1 MSHDI
6 DGTRDPDATE
16 EKPMTRFKRLCA
28 FFALFTAAAVTGG
41 AETPVDML
49 IGTWRIDATWSD
61 GTALWAQ
68 AEYRPVLGGAFV
80 EGRVFVRDGDGP
92 LYQRYRSFFTGVE
105 EPGAVVAHTFGADGS
120 YTGTRLEVD
129 GPVITTEWSAGETT
143 IAERMELES
152 AESMRWQVWITGSG
166 GDREEIMDGRW
177 RKVEADPIVL
187 PTVVEELDAGV
198 AALEPWLGGWET
210 STVSG
215 DGSPYWSRME
225 LRAGLA
231 GRFVDAESWV
241 LARDRQST
249 RRFTMVVVGPAED
262 DDHPIMVTFAE
273 DGSVSTATV
282 RGDGDGVLTIE
293 QSTPSGGQIS
303 QTAEMVSK
311 GAFRWRV
318 QTRDNLLAAWTE
330 IMNGMWLRQG
340 GGPGDATAPIDPDRF
355 AAAGADL
362 RSFTKE
368 RVIPAPVDRVW
379 TAWASEGG
387 WSDVFPPPS
396 ASRID
401 LAIGGRYEWLF
412 DGAIGGNG
420 SQVLSYIPDRM
431 ISFSWNAPPSQ
442 PDSRLARTWVVVETD
457 AVDGDRTRVRLT
469 HLGFGD
475 GPGWDETM
483 AYFDKAW
490 EYVLAQL
497 ENALTSK

>member
-1 MSHDI
+1 LSHDI
-6 DGTRDPDATE
+6 DGTLDPDATE
-16 EKPMTRFKRLCA
+16 ENPMTRFKRLSV
-28 FFALFTAAAVTGG
+28 FFALFTAAAATGR
-41 AETPVDML
+41 AETPVDSL
-49 IGTWRIDATWSD
+49 IGTWRIDAVWSD

-92 LYQRYRSFFTGVE
+92 LYQRYRSFFTGAE
-105 EPGAVVAHTFGADGS
+105 EPGAVVAHTFSADGAS
-120 YTGTRLEVD
+120 AESLLQVEGH
-129 GPVITTEWSAGETT
+129 VITTAWSAGGMT

-152 AESMRWQVWITGSG
+152 AEVMRWQVWITGADD
-166 GDREEIMDGRW
+166 DRKEIMDGTW
-177 RKVEADPIVL
+177 RKVDADPIVL
-187 PTVVEELDAGV
+187 PTVGELDAGV

-231 GRFVDAESWV
+231 GRFVDAEAWV
-241 LARDRQST
+241 PSRDRQSI
-249 RRFTMVVVGPAED
+249 RRSIMVVVGPADD
-262 DDHPIMVTFAE
+262 DDHPMMVTFAE
-273 DGSVSTATV
+273 DGSVSTAAV
-282 RGDGDGVLTIE
+282 RSEADGVLTIE
-293 QSTPSGGQIS
+293 SMTPSGGQIS
-303 QTAEMVSK
+303 QAAEMVSTD
-311 GAFRWRV
+311 AFRWRV
-318 QTRDNLLAAWTE
+318 QVRETPLSAWTE
-330 IMNGMWLRQG
+330 IMDGMWLRQG
-340 GGPGDATAPIDPDRF
+340 GNPGDATAPIDPDRF

-368 RVIPAPVDRVW
+368 RVIPAAVDRVW
-379 TAWASEGG
+379 AAWATDGG

-431 ISFSWNAPPSQ
+431 MSFSWNAPPSQ
-442 PDSRLARTWVVVETD
+442 PDSRLARTWVVVETE
-457 AVDGDRTRVRLT
+457 ALDGDRTRVRLT

-475 GPGWDETM
+475 GPSWDETM

-497 ENALTSK
+497 ENALTTK